1 MFICC
6 GLISSLQI
14 DKKKSINISD
24 VLINLVYVFVQIFYD
39 ISVLY
44 FFLNWFWVVMYLY
57 VLLSVFD
64 NMCV

>member
-14 DKKKSINISD
+14 DKKSINIYD